1 MRARLAKMNT
11 RLLIFMIANIRRR
24 RVIERYSKWV
34 ELMNQEYDNGRTS
47 GICIQFGPGKPAP
60 IHDLTW
66 QWLPAK
72 MLVEH
77 VPQDERPQW
86 KHNIGTCIAELPRPI
101 TKRPHRVNQAE
112 IQNLVKF
119 AKRSGVDEEQ
129 TLEILAFPRHG

>member
-1 MRARLAKMNT
+1 MASC
-11 RLLIFMIANIRRR
+11 
-24 RVIERYSKWV
+24 E
-34 ELMNQEYDNGRTS
+34 D
-47 GICIQFGPGKPAP
+47 
-60 IHDLTW
+60 
-66 QWLPAK
+66 
-72 MLVEH
+72 LVEH

-129 TLEILAFPRHG
+129 TLEILAFPSTSVSSPICKKSLELGIFGLARPGGCSLRCWWRKGS